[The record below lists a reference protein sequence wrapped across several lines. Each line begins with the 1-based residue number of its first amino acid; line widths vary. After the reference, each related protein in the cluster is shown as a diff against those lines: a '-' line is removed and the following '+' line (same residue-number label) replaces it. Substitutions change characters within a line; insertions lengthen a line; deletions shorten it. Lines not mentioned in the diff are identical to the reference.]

1 VEKLR
6 QKRPRLALSP
16 GEYDRLR
23 IRVLERDRWKCQRC
37 GSSVNLQVHHLQ
49 YRGRLGPDALDNLI
63 SLCAD
68 CHYQEHRN
76 VSRMHKPTFQD

>member
-6 QKRPRLALSP
+6 QKRPCLALSR
-16 GEYDRLR
+16 GEYGQSRD
-23 IRVLERDRWKCQRC
+23 RVLERDRWKCQRC
-37 GSSVNLQVHHLQ
+37 GSSVNLQVHHVR

-68 CHYQEHRN
+68 CHAEEHRN
-76 VSRMHKPTFQD
+76 FGRMHKSISQN

>member
-6 QKRPRLALSP
+6 QKRPRLALSR

-23 IRVLERDRWKCQRC
+23 VRVLERDRWQCQCC

-49 YRGRLGPDALDNLI
+49 YRGRLGPDSLDNLV

-68 CHYQEHRN
+68 CHNKEHR
-76 VSRMHKPTFQD
+76 KPKQPLQAPCR

>member
-6 QKRPRLALSP
+6 QKLPRLALSR

-23 IRVLERDRWKCQRC
+23 TRVLERDRWKCQRC
-37 GSSVNLQVHHLQ
+37 GSSGNLQVHHLR
-49 YRGRLGPDALDNLI
+49 YRGRLGPDALGNLI

-68 CHYQEHRN
+68 CHGEEHRN
-76 VSRMHKPTFQD
+76 VGRVHGPTLPD